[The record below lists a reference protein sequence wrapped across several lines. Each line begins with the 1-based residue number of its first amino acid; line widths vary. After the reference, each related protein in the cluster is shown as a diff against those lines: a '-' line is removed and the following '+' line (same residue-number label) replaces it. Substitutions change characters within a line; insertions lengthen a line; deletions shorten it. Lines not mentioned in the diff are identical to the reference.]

1 MIKYCV
7 FIAVIIG
14 SIVTMSVVLILRR
27 QTPSLAVDTN
37 NIEMGMDQSENEIET
52 EKIVFQR
59 WIIKH

>member
-1 MIKYCV
+1 
-7 FIAVIIG
+7 
-14 SIVTMSVVLILRR
+14 MSVVLILRR